1 MEGPRERPRSAIENK
16 AELNTHQTSHF
27 EPSPH
32 FEQSPCNT
40 DIEKKGETCLLEQHE
55 PLKKSTLEKPI
66 DIEIDDKLNFVETTP
81 DEISLIVTVCSL
93 YGNEELMPRTILDT
107 GAGRSYLIANK
118 DIIEKLPVIRLEN
131 PWIVQFADNK
141 KTTIYETLR
150 AVVTVHS
157 LDDEHSFQQ
166 ETSLFVLRNEERE
179 MKILMGRD
187 LVKAFQIQLL
197 GTDYATIQGC
207 VIYEDEMSD
216 YVTQRDDVFTM
227 RSGTRDIS
235 IRFSLDDK
243 DEDILFEFEDTEGEP
258 IPLDEQDLDI
268 TLVEDV
274 SAPRGRPL
282 IKIPWTSSERPSTNF
297 ENCYARDKKIAK
309 KLSDKEKQLYQ
320 AAVNQLI
327 EGGYAVELPDTEPVK
342 GHYIAVRPV
351 IQEKRSSTKCRLC
364 LDARDL
370 NKLMR
375 KGPQTGMTIVE
386 ALLSFRSSPEVATFD
401 LSKAFW
407 QVLLDREDQKY
418 FSTVIMGRRLR
429 FTRMVF
435 GGNFSPSGL
444 ESSLKMILAKQNFID
459 QSEYGNYVDDFHVR
473 DAASGLKLEQQVEC
487 LRAVLTDHGFPSD
500 KLRFSHKSENANA
513 EDPYLSYRWK
523 TEEDVLKPKQFT
535 NEKVEPGNIFN
546 RRDLVSLI
554 MSLYDPLGFR
564 LRLQLAGRQLIR
576 LCCEDNHHGD
586 RSNPWK
592 FPVSSEIQK
601 QVNEWI
607 AAAKETNEVEIIPR
621 FVNCEMLYCFA
632 DASFNAWAFEVR
644 GSDFNLLLAK
654 GGLVKQNFTIPRAEL
669 TALHNAML
677 ELDKLD
683 LERLGV
689 KKLVVLTDNEPTVH
703 RLRNDAID
711 KRLKIYERNR
721 IKMVRNKLKSL
732 IKKLGSGNAWIQHI
746 DGSSNLADYATR
758 PLPLHLERPKFDSE
772 KLLSTI
778 WSPTAY
784 KFDGE
789 VKPDEREYMNNLDS
803 LLYMTLRSTT
813 RANRLTASTALLPE
827 PEPPPEAEEI
837 ASNDLL
843 PDNTL
848 EEIPPTPPPADNSAG
863 EESLPVIPVIP
874 VDLNP
879 RDALIQKLQLN
890 QAHLEDEVKQKL
902 QKNEDGL
909 YVNQSR
915 KITLT
920 DSDPEFD
927 SLRKQLLNDAHL
939 PHHFGI
945 NATRYALSRYHWKG
959 IATDVSQLVKSCD
972 SCALLRI
979 PRVIRSRVG
988 EVPWS
993 KTIETLGVGGICGI
1007 DICEMTQSGLD
1018 SYAGFLTV
1026 TCSVTKW
1033 VRCIPVRNLTAIE
1046 VCDRLSLLF
1055 NMSIYPRVIVT
1066 DNGSCFKAK
1075 TFSEFC
1081 GEHKILHLLSPS
1093 YASAY
1098 NGWIERPHQ
1107 AILDQLRLLVID
1119 HPSIP
1124 WTQLLPTAQ
1133 FLINTR
1139 PYDFDDETGLCPI
1152 HLVYANSKV
1161 PTSVWEMEPIDQ
1173 SVVDELKRIG
1183 LDHMMKDIPMRVQ
1196 EVKEQMRLK
1205 RQSAIQKYLGIFEHK
1220 RDEIRERL
1228 KNMVKE
1234 LPEGAFPIG
1243 SWVRVYR
1250 PPASKISPAYSEPRK
1265 IMGIPSQAT
1274 RLVQKIDGKQTT
1286 EYIANLA
1293 PSTSLYNHAPSV
1305 L

>member
-1 MEGPRERPRSAIENK
+1 MKESK
-16 AELNTHQTSHF
+16 
-27 EPSPH
+27 
-32 FEQSPCNT
+32 
-40 DIEKKGETCLLEQHE
+40 
-55 PLKKSTLEKPI
+55 LEKPI
-66 DIEIDDKLNFVETTP
+66 EIEIDDKLNFVETTP

-107 GAGRSYLIANK
+107 GAGRSYLIANQ
-118 DIIEKLPVIRLEN
+118 DTIEKLPVIRLEN

-150 AVVTVHS
+150 AVVTIHS
-157 LDDEHSFQQ
+157 LDDEHSFQR
-166 ETSLFVLRNEERE
+166 ETNLFVLRNEERE
-179 MKILMGRD
+179 MSILMGRD
-187 LVKAFQIQLL
+187 LVKAFQIQLS
-197 GTDYATIQGC
+197 GTEYATIQGC
-207 VIYEDEMSD
+207 VIYEDETND
-216 YVTQRDDVFTM
+216 YLTQRDDVFTM

-258 IPLDEQDLDI
+258 KPLDEQDLDI

-274 SAPRGRPL
+274 SATKGRPL
-282 IKIPWTSSERPSTNF
+282 IKIPWTSSERPPTNF
-297 ENCYARDKKIAK
+297 ENCYARDKKIVK

-375 KGPQTGMTIVE
+375 KGPQTGMTILE
-386 ALLSFRSSPEVATFD
+386 ALLSFRSSPEVGTFD

-444 ESSLKMILAKQNFID
+444 ESSLKMILNKQTFIENM
-459 QSEYGNYVDDFHVR
+459 EYGNYVDDFHVR
-473 DAASGLKLEQQVEC
+473 DAAGGMKLEQQVER
-487 LRAVLTDHGFPSD
+487 LRAFLIDHGFPSD
-500 KLRFSHKSENANA
+500 KLRFSHKSENAKV

-523 TEEDVLKPKQFT
+523 TEEDVLKPKQFDK
-535 NEKVEPGNIFN
+535 EKVEPGNIFN

-576 LCCEDNHHGD
+576 LCCEDNHNGD

-592 FPVSSEIQK
+592 FPVSLEIQK
-601 QVNEWI
+601 QLNEWI
-607 AAAKETNEVEIIPR
+607 EAAKNTNEAENIPR
-621 FVNCEMLYCFA
+621 FVNCETLYCFA

-644 GSDFNLLLAK
+644 GSDFNLLFAK

-689 KKLVVLTDNEPTVH
+689 KKIVVLTDNEPTVH

-732 IKKLGSGNAWIQHI
+732 IKKLGSGSAWIQHI
-746 DGSSNLADYATR
+746 DGSLNLADYATR
-758 PLPLHLERPKFDSE
+758 PLPLNLERPKFDSQR
-772 KLLSTI
+772 LLSTI

-789 VKPDEREYMNNLDS
+789 VKSDEREYMDNLDS

-813 RANRLTASTALLPE
+813 RANRLAVTSLPDNTWE
-827 PEPPPEAEEI
+827 ELPPEPPP
-837 ASNDLL
+837 D
-843 PDNTL
+843 
-848 EEIPPTPPPADNSAG
+848 PPPEPPPGSSSALE
-863 EESLPVIPVIP
+863 EESLPVIP

-879 RDALIQKLQLN
+879 RDTLIQKLQAN
-890 QAHLEDEVKQKL
+890 QAYLEDEVKQKL

-909 YVNQSR
+909 YVNQSK

-927 SLRKQLLNDAHL
+927 SLRRQLLNDAHL

-959 IATDVSQLVKSCD
+959 IATDVSQLVKNCD

-1007 DICEMTQSGLD
+1007 DICEMIQSGSD

-1033 VRCIPVRNLTAIE
+1033 VRCIPVRNLTALE

-1055 NMSIYPRVIVT
+1055 NMSIYPRAIVT

-1081 GEHKILHLLSPS
+1081 GEHRILHLLSPS

-1107 AILDQLRLLVID
+1107 AVLDQLRLLVIE
-1119 HPSIP
+1119 HPSIS

-1183 LDHMMKDIPMRVQ
+1183 LDHMMKDIPMRLQ

-1220 RDEIRERL
+1220 RDEIRARL

-1234 LPEGAFPIG
+1234 LPEGAFPVG

-1265 IMGIPSQAT
+1265 IIGIPSQAT

-1293 PSTSLYNHAPSV
+1293 PSNSHDNHAPSV